1 MTDAEKYTYSAPVAQ
16 LLTLGEPEGGEPKEW
31 LNYLELGFTAE
42 DVPELLRLS
51 LAVDELWD
59 EEAETENVEGYAPY
73 HAWRVLGQLRAE
85 AAIEPLLTL
94 FKNWGENEWVMEEL
108 PQVYSLLGTAA
119 LPALAD
125 FIADHSNAEWP
136 RVNASSSIETIG
148 QGSPEAR
155 ALAVDILSKQLETF
169 HATEYELNGFLIGDL
184 VKLKAKEAAPL
195 IERAFAAEA
204 VDESIVGD
212 WEDVREALDLLS
224 PEELEE
230 LHQRKEAE
238 RRQRE
243 ETFDQAM
250 GRETAGPLN
259 IATPSDAYWRQTPRV
274 SVGKKMKQK
283 RKIAKQARKK
293 NRKR

>member
-1 MTDAEKYTYSAPVAQ
+1 MADAEKYNYSAPVAQ
-16 LLTLGEPEGGEPKEW
+16 LLTLGEPEGSEPKEW
-31 LNYLELGFTAE
+31 RNYLELGFTAE

-59 EEAETENVEGYAPY
+59 EDAETVNVEGWAPY

-94 FKNWGENEWVMEEL
+94 FKNWSDNDWVMEEL
-108 PQVYSLLGTAA
+108 PQVYSLFGTAA
-119 LPALAD
+119 LPVLAD
-125 FIADHSNAEWP
+125 FISDHSNAEWP
-136 RVNASSSIETIG
+136 RVSASSSIEMIG
-148 QGSPEAR
+148 RDSPEAR

-169 HATEYELNGFLIGDL
+169 HATEYEFNGFLIGDL
-184 VKLKAKEAAPL
+184 IELKAKEAAPL

-204 VDESIVGD
+204 VDEGIVGD

-230 LHQRKEAE
+230 LHQRREAV

-243 ETFDQAM
+243 EAFDRAM

-259 IATPSDAYWRQTPRV
+259 IAAPSDAYWRQTPRV

-283 RKIAKQARKK
+283 RKI
-293 NRKR
+293 